1 MKEMQKQREKGQ
13 EEGEEEGRKEGGKE
27 GEEEEVEEEERSRNH
42 NCDDDNVVCLLSHLK
57 SNTRTHL
64 ILPSA
69 RSPSFPCPF
78 INRVTNSLVFFSV
91 LTFISLMQIS
101 RCFSPLEICQCQK
114 VSERLGVK
122 SAFPQGSV
130 LIITAPQSNKHT
142 QREYREK
149 KRGERGGRGSG
160 AYINKLRFV

>member
-1 MKEMQKQREKGQ
+1 M
-13 EEGEEEGRKEGGKE
+13 
-27 GEEEEVEEEERSRNH
+27 
-42 NCDDDNVVCLLSHLK
+42 
-57 SNTRTHL
+57 
-64 ILPSA
+64 
-69 RSPSFPCPF
+69 
-78 INRVTNSLVFFSV
+78 

-142 QREYREK
+142 ERIQREK
-149 KRGERGGRGSG
+149 GERGEGGGAGRIS
-160 AYINKLRFV
+160 INYDLYK